1 MFLEKGLMRYKKM
14 NCRKYLCL
22 LLIVAS
28 LFSLGW
34 ADSFEAIRAAAGK
47 VTTIQADFIQ
57 EKHMAILARP
67 VAAAGHFAYKAPGSL
82 RWEYTKPVQSLLLMH
97 NGEARRY
104 SRTEKGL
111 TEDTAA
117 VQYMDFVLEEISK
130 WMNGRFDET
139 DMFEASL
146 MPGKKVVMT
155 PRDEGMTQFIKRIE
169 MVLADQPGVINEVTI
184 FDNEDSF
191 TRFTFVDPQ
200 INVSLSDELFQAS
213 K

>member
-1 MFLEKGLMRYKKM
+1 MSH
-14 NCRKYLCL
+14 RKYFGL
-22 LLIVAS
+22 LMIAAS
-28 LFSLGW
+28 LFTIGW

-57 EKHMAILARP
+57 EKHMPILARP
-67 VAAAGHFAYKAPGSL
+67 VTAAGHFAYKAPGSL

-97 NGEARRY
+97 NGEAHRY
-104 SRTEKGL
+104 SRTDKGL

-139 DMFEASL
+139 AMFKASL
-146 MPGKKVVMT
+146 MPGSKVVMT
-155 PRDEGMTQFIKRIE
+155 PIDEGMARFIKRIE
-169 MVLADQPGVINEVTI
+169 MVLADQPGVITEVTI
-184 FDNEDSF
+184 FDDEVAY

-200 INVSLSDELFQAS
+200 INIPLPDQLFQAV